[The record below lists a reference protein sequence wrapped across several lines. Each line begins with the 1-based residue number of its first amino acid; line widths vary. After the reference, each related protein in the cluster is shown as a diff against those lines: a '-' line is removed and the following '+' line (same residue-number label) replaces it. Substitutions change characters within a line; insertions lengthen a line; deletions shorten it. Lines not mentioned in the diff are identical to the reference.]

1 MCKLLKRRLSFVCSW
16 WWRWNFVTFRKG
28 LRDSKWAIFMT
39 ILEVKHQN
47 VLTRLFSHGVLSWY
61 FDTKPSILE
70 IMQQIPLPK
79 NKKQNKQF
87 YVNTVAITLFQKR
100 PYLLNQTILF
110 ISLAPCKRYLLDSSY
125 LDFIQTRYLFR
136 IKYNK

>member
-1 MCKLLKRRLSFVCSW
+1 
-16 WWRWNFVTFRKG
+16 
-28 LRDSKWAIFMT
+28 
-39 ILEVKHQN
+39 
-47 VLTRLFSHGVLSWY
+47 
-61 FDTKPSILE
+61 
-70 IMQQIPLPK
+70 MQQIPLPK